1 MGGRWTQRQVDV
13 ILENEV
19 YTGVS
24 VGNRI
29 ASGRFYQRARGSP
42 QKVELDP
49 MIVATKRTLPVRLR
63 PPEEWVRQD
72 QPYLKDYLS
81 EPLRTI
87 AAERINATWTRRCQK
102 DRPKRSYNTH
112 ATSQYLLTDLL
123 RAKQDGRLLKGQTS
137 GPRDKYVRY
146 YAHPIS
152 RKYPELAGFP
162 SHTFRA
168 DILEESLL
176 TVLSETLR
184 AMPDLRDQ
192 IKLIVQT
199 ELAAQQPDAAD
210 TLEELQQQHAAV
222 SKKITRLLD
231 IDSDSAIPEVKVK
244 ILALKEEQRTIENR
258 IKEIQQAESGVDP
271 LDTDQIVGSIMVRL
285 EHLVDELP
293 SLPVYQLRQV
303 LVAIT
308 QSLRADM
315 MTREV
320 EMTLKLPS
328 AAIHDVKTAISELC
342 LQQSSGSS
350 TVWQAQL
357 NESLVLA
364 RIQCDYARISGKQ
377 CFQCRRLPKAA

>member
-1 MGGRWTQRQVDV
+1 M
-13 ILENEV
+13 
-19 YTGVS
+19 
-24 VGNRI
+24 
-29 ASGRFYQRARGSP
+29 
-42 QKVELDP
+42 
-49 MIVATKRTLPVRLR
+49 
-63 PPEEWVRQD
+63 
-72 QPYLKDYLS
+72 
-81 EPLRTI
+81 
-87 AAERINATWTRRCQK
+87 
-102 DRPKRSYNTH
+102 
-112 ATSQYLLTDLL
+112 
-123 RAKQDGRLLKGQTS
+123 
-137 GPRDKYVRY
+137 
-146 YAHPIS
+146 
-152 RKYPELAGFP
+152 
-162 SHTFRA
+162 
-168 DILEESLL
+168 
-176 TVLSETLR
+176 
-184 AMPDLRDQ
+184 
-192 IKLIVQT
+192 
-199 ELAAQQPDAAD
+199 
-210 TLEELQQQHAAV
+210 
-222 SKKITRLLD
+222 
-231 IDSDSAIPEVKVK
+231 K